1 MSNIIG
7 FLIVSSIIHN
17 PIPINNITLISFTIC
32 LDIIENITL
41 PTSIENPEKRND
53 IINKAKLDNLL
64 IVVFRI
70 PYVMPIPKESMLTDT
85 ASINIAKNKCLT
97 SKYNM

>member
-1 MSNIIG
+1 MNKNKIKKIAGYCRLSR
-7 FLIVSSIIHN
+7 
-17 PIPINNITLISFTIC
+17 
-32 LDIIENITL
+32 DEDKENFI
-41 PTSIENPEKRND
+41 SIEEQKR
-53 IINKAKLDNLL
+53 IIKDYAKLDNLL
-64 IVVFRI
+64 IVVFLI